1 MHLTRPMTFRSA
13 PTAMLLAALLATLCA
28 ASCSKASADSETKK
42 TEAVVPLVRAVPA
55 ELRQVRREIRT
66 TGFLESEQTASIQSL
81 VAGRLRAL
89 HVDQGDRVQQGQ
101 LLAEIDDREA
111 RSAVQQLTVQRDA
124 KKLDAQLAQLEIEA
138 ADRRIAQAS
147 FEAQKAKAEFDRQKQ
162 TLPEY
167 VAPMALQDSELAWQ
181 SSAEAV
187 EVAKFNASKAR
198 LEVQRIGTTVEELQ
212 ARLDELNVRLDNHRV
227 TAPFSGVVTMRR
239 ISVGATVGS
248 ATPLFD
254 MVDPDHLVAWLDRPQ
269 SELDLVQHSKVVTFT
284 SDALPGR
291 EFTADV
297 DLVSP
302 VIDRATG
309 HFRLRVRVRKDD
321 SKSLVH
327 GMFVRAR
334 ILAEDLREALLVP
347 KSAVL
352 SEGDT
357 SVVMVARG
365 GKAFR
370 TDLDPGLELDDW
382 VECKNRGSAGLQP
395 GELVIVAGHED
406 LEDQAAV
413 RLPQ

>member
-1 MHLTRPMTFRSA
+1 MQPQRPHTVRLSTATLLLTA
-13 PTAMLLAALLATLCA
+13 LALAA
-28 ASCSKASADSETKK
+28 CSKASADAENKK
-42 TEAVVPLVRAVPA
+42 PELPAPLVRAVPA

-66 TGFLESEQTASIQSL
+66 TGFLESEQVGSIVSL
-81 VAGRLRAL
+81 VAGRVRAL
-89 HVDQGDRVQQGQ
+89 HVDQGSEVKQGQ

-124 KKLDAQLAQLEIEA
+124 KKLDAELAKLEIEA
-138 ADRRIAQAS
+138 ADRRVAQAS

-162 TLPEY
+162 TLPEF
-167 VAPMALQDSELAWQ
+167 VAPKALQDSELAWQ
-181 SSAEAV
+181 SAAEAV

-198 LEVQRIGTTVEELQ
+198 LEVQRIATTVEELQ
-212 ARLDELNVRLDNHRV
+212 ARLDELSVRLDNHRI
-227 TAPFSGVVTMRR
+227 TAPFSGVITKRH

-254 MVDPDHLVAWLDRPQ
+254 TVDPDHLVAWLDRPQ
-269 SELDLVQHSKVVTFT
+269 SELDQIQKSKIVTFT

-309 HFRLRVRVRKDD
+309 HFRLRMRVRRDD
-321 SKSLVH
+321 SRTLVH
-327 GMFVRAR
+327 GMFLRAR
-334 ILAEDLREALLVP
+334 ILAEDLREALMVP

-357 SVVMVARG
+357 SVVMVARN

-370 TDLDPGLELDDW
+370 TDLDPGLELDDF
-382 VECKNRGSAGLQP
+382 VECKNRGSNGLQP
-395 GELVIVAGHED
+395 GEFVIVAGHED
-406 LEDQAAV
+406 LEDQAAI

>member
-1 MHLTRPMTFRSA
+1 MQPQRPHTVRLY
-13 PTAMLLAALLATLCA
+13 TATMLLAALALAA
-28 ASCSKASADSETKK
+28 CSKASADAENKK
-42 TEAVVPLVRAVPA
+42 PELPAPLVRAVPA

-66 TGFLESEQTASIQSL
+66 TGFLESEQVGSIVSL
-81 VAGRLRAL
+81 VAGRVRAL
-89 HVDQGDRVQQGQ
+89 HVDQGAEVKQGQ

-124 KKLDAQLAQLEIEA
+124 KKLDAELAKLEIEA

-147 FEAQKAKAEFDRQKQ
+147 FEAQKARAEFDRQKQ
-162 TLPEY
+162 TLPEF
-167 VAPMALQDSELAWQ
+167 VAPKALQDAELAWQ
-181 SSAEAV
+181 SAAEAV

-198 LEVQRIGTTVEELQ
+198 LEVQRIATTVEELQ
-212 ARLDELNVRLDNHRV
+212 ARLDELSVRLDNHRI
-227 TAPFSGVVTMRR
+227 TAPFSGVITKRYV
-239 ISVGATVGS
+239 SVGATVGS

-254 MVDPDHLVAWLDRPQ
+254 TVDPDHLVAWLDRPQ
-269 SELDLVQHSKVVTFT
+269 SELDQIQKSKIVTFT

-309 HFRLRVRVRKDD
+309 HFRLRMRVRRDD
-321 SKSLVH
+321 ARTLVH
-327 GMFVRAR
+327 GMFLRAR
-334 ILAEDLREALLVP
+334 ILAEDLREALMVP

-357 SVVMVARG
+357 SVVMVARN

-370 TDLDPGLELDDW
+370 TDLDPGLELDDF
-382 VECKNRGSAGLQP
+382 VECKNRGSNGLQP
-395 GELVIVAGHED
+395 GEFVIVAGHED
-406 LEDQAAV
+406 LEDQAAI

>member
-1 MHLTRPMTFRSA
+1 MQPQRPHTVRLSSATLLLTA
-13 PTAMLLAALLATLCA
+13 LALAA
-28 ASCSKASADSETKK
+28 CSKASADAENKK
-42 TEAVVPLVRAVPA
+42 PELPAPLVRAVPA

-66 TGFLESEQTASIQSL
+66 TGFLESEQVGSIVSL
-81 VAGRLRAL
+81 VAGRVRAL
-89 HVDQGDRVQQGQ
+89 HVDQGSEVKQGQ

-124 KKLDAQLAQLEIEA
+124 KKLDAELAKLEIEA
-138 ADRRIAQAS
+138 ADRRVAQAS

-162 TLPEY
+162 TLPEF
-167 VAPMALQDSELAWQ
+167 VAPKALQDAELAWQ
-181 SSAEAV
+181 SAAEAV
-187 EVAKFNASKAR
+187 EVSKFNASKAR
-198 LEVQRIGTTVEELQ
+198 LEVQRIATTVEELQ
-212 ARLDELNVRLDNHRV
+212 ARLDELSVRLDNHRI
-227 TAPFSGVVTMRR
+227 TAPFSGVITKRH

-254 MVDPDHLVAWLDRPQ
+254 TVDPDHLVAWLDRPQ
-269 SELDLVQHSKVVTFT
+269 SELDQIQKSKIVTFT

-309 HFRLRVRVRKDD
+309 HFRLRMRVRRDD
-321 SKSLVH
+321 SRTLVH

-334 ILAEDLREALLVP
+334 ILAEDLREALMVP

-357 SVVMVARG
+357 SVVMVARD

-370 TDLDPGLELDDW
+370 TDLDPGLELDDF
-382 VECKNRGSAGLQP
+382 VECKNRGANGLQP
-395 GELVIVAGHED
+395 GELVIIAGHED
-406 LEDQAAV
+406 LEDQAAI

>member
-1 MHLTRPMTFRSA
+1 MQPQRPHTVRLSTATLLLTA
-13 PTAMLLAALLATLCA
+13 LALAA
-28 ASCSKASADSETKK
+28 CSKASADAENKK
-42 TEAVVPLVRAVPA
+42 PELPAPLVRAVPA

-66 TGFLESEQTASIQSL
+66 TGFLESEQVGSIVSL
-81 VAGRLRAL
+81 VAGRVRAL
-89 HVDQGDRVQQGQ
+89 HVDQGAEVKQGQ

-124 KKLDAQLAQLEIEA
+124 KKLDAELAKLEIEA
-138 ADRRIAQAS
+138 ADRRVAQAS
-147 FEAQKAKAEFDRQKQ
+147 FEAQKAKAELDRQKQ
-162 TLPEY
+162 TLPEF
-167 VAPMALQDSELAWQ
+167 VAPKALQDSELAWQ
-181 SSAEAV
+181 SAAEAV

-198 LEVQRIGTTVEELQ
+198 LEVQRIATTVEELQ
-212 ARLDELNVRLDNHRV
+212 ARLDELSVRLDNHRI
-227 TAPFSGVVTMRR
+227 TAPFSGVITKRH

-254 MVDPDHLVAWLDRPQ
+254 TVDPDHLVAWLDRPQ
-269 SELDLVQHSKVVTFT
+269 SELDQIQKSKIVTFT
-284 SDALPGR
+284 SDALPAR

-309 HFRLRVRVRKDD
+309 HFRLRMRVRRED
-321 SKSLVH
+321 SRTLVH

-334 ILAEDLREALLVP
+334 ILAEDLREALMVP

-357 SVVMVARG
+357 TVVMVARN

-370 TDLDPGLELDDW
+370 TDLDPGLELDDF
-382 VECKNRGSAGLQP
+382 VECKNRGSNGLQP
-395 GELVIVAGHED
+395 GEFVIVAGHED
-406 LEDQAAV
+406 LEDQAAI

>member
-1 MHLTRPMTFRSA
+1 VQPQRPHTVRLSSATLLLTA
-13 PTAMLLAALLATLCA
+13 LALAA
-28 ASCSKASADSETKK
+28 CSKASADAENKK
-42 TEAVVPLVRAVPA
+42 PELPAPLVRAVPA

-66 TGFLESEQTASIQSL
+66 TGFLESEQVGSIVSL
-81 VAGRLRAL
+81 VAGRVRAL
-89 HVDQGDRVQQGQ
+89 HVDQGSEVKQGQ

-124 KKLDAQLAQLEIEA
+124 KKLDAELAKLEIEA
-138 ADRRIAQAS
+138 ADRRVAQAS

-162 TLPEY
+162 TLPEF
-167 VAPMALQDSELAWQ
+167 VAPKALQDAELAWQ
-181 SSAEAV
+181 SAAEAV
-187 EVAKFNASKAR
+187 EVSKFNASKAR
-198 LEVQRIGTTVEELQ
+198 LEVQRIATTVEELQ
-212 ARLDELNVRLDNHRV
+212 ARLDELSVRLDNHRI
-227 TAPFSGVVTMRR
+227 TAPFSGVITKRH

-254 MVDPDHLVAWLDRPQ
+254 TVDPDHLVAWLDRPQ
-269 SELDLVQHSKVVTFT
+269 SELDQIQKSKIVTFT

-309 HFRLRVRVRKDD
+309 HFRLRMRVRRDD
-321 SKSLVH
+321 SRTLVH

-334 ILAEDLREALLVP
+334 ILAEDLREALMVP

-357 SVVMVARG
+357 SVVMVARD

-370 TDLDPGLELDDW
+370 TDLDPGLELDDF
-382 VECKNRGSAGLQP
+382 VECKNRGANGLQP
-395 GELVIVAGHED
+395 GELVIIAGHED
-406 LEDQAAV
+406 LEDQAAI

>member
-1 MHLTRPMTFRSA
+1 
-13 PTAMLLAALLATLCA
+13 MLLAALALAA
-28 ASCSKASADSETKK
+28 CSKASADSENKK
-42 TEAVVPLVRAVPA
+42 PELPAPLVRAVQA

-66 TGFLESEQTASIQSL
+66 TGFLESEQVGSIVSL
-81 VAGRLRAL
+81 VAGRVRAL
-89 HVDQGDRVQQGQ
+89 HVDQGAEVKQGQ

-124 KKLDAQLAQLEIEA
+124 KKLDAELAKLEIEA

-147 FEAQKAKAEFDRQKQ
+147 FEAQKARAEFDRQKQ
-162 TLPEY
+162 TLPEF
-167 VAPMALQDSELAWQ
+167 VAPKALQDAELAWQ
-181 SSAEAV
+181 SAAEAV

-198 LEVQRIGTTVEELQ
+198 LEVQRIATTVEELQ
-212 ARLDELNVRLDNHRV
+212 ARLDELSVRLDNHRI
-227 TAPFSGVVTMRR
+227 TAPFSGVITKRYV
-239 ISVGATVGS
+239 SVGATVGS

-309 HFRLRVRVRKDD
+309 HFRLRMRVRRDD
-321 SKSLVH
+321 ARTLVH
-327 GMFVRAR
+327 GMFLRAR
-334 ILAEDLREALLVP
+334 ILAEDLREALMVP

-357 SVVMVARG
+357 SVLMVARN

-370 TDLDPGLELDDW
+370 TDLDPGLELDDF
-382 VECKNRGSAGLQP
+382 VECKNRGSNGLQP
-395 GELVIVAGHED
+395 GEFVIVAGHED
-406 LEDQAAV
+406 LEDQAAI